1 MMELSWYVSE
11 GSELNV
17 TAAVA
22 LESECSASKVN
33 LLDK

>member
-1 MMELSWYVSE
+1 MKLSWSVSD

-17 TAAVA
+17 AAAVA